1 MGSLPEW
8 MAPSDAGMVFHA
20 PEARSAARVVRRGLG
35 GLVGIATVLLD
46 DGLAAGRQGWL
57 GRVDARAKLLGLLSV
72 LVATTFLRNL
82 GPLALCLGA
91 AWALAW
97 FGGLDMRRV
106 ALALL
111 AVPAFTLAL
120 AAPAAFNVV
129 TAGTPLVVLC
139 HLGGGH
145 WGPWRV
151 PEFLTVTDRG
161 LFVAAR
167 FALRSAAC
175 VSLASVLAAA
185 TRPQDL
191 FKGLRVLGVPAAFV
205 MVAAMMTRYLDLL
218 LRSAEEIHLAKL
230 SRSLGGVGVAR
241 EQAWAAAGMGE
252 LYRRSRTVAESVAE
266 AMVSRGY
273 TGEVHTLRQGRWSW
287 QDGTFVAGCLAFGA
301 ALLALG

>member
-8 MAPSDAGMVFHA
+8 MAPADEGTALLVRKA
-20 PEARSAARVVRRGLG
+20 PRVSRAVRRGLG
-35 GLVGIATVLLD
+35 GIVGIAAALLD
-46 DGLAAGRQGWL
+46 DGLPAGRRGWL
-57 GRVDARAKLLGLLSV
+57 GRVDARAKVLGLLFI
-72 LVATTFLRNL
+72 LVITTLVTTL
-82 GPLALCLGA
+82 EPLALCVGA
-91 AWALAW
+91 AWALAL
-97 FGGLDMRRV
+97 FGGINIRRV
-106 ALALL
+106 ALAML

-120 AAPAAFNVV
+120 AVPASFNVV
-129 TAGTPLVVLC
+129 TEGAPLVVLC

-151 PEFLTVTDRG
+151 PELLAVTDRG

-175 VSLASVLAAA
+175 VSLASVLAAS

-191 FKGLRVLGVPAAFV
+191 FKGLRGLGVPSAFV

-241 EQAWAAAGMGE
+241 EQVWAAAGMGE

-273 TGEVHTLRQGRWSW
+273 TGEIHTLRQGRWSW
-287 QDGTFVAGCLAFGA
+287 RDGAFVAGCLAFGA
-301 ALLALG
+301 GLLALG